1 MTEYLKIVFQ
11 NLEPVR
17 IADDSTSQSG
27 QTVTLRYIPGT
38 ALRGIVINALA
49 VEEDF
54 EEIKRRLFSPRVRFL
69 NAYPSD
75 GELELVPAPKGF
87 YEDKKEQQGRK
98 KIDNVVVDGVFEE
111 GKKRAALGRF
121 CHMEGDTLSC
131 YTVETGSDLKITVND
146 TKQNVF
152 RHEYICAGYIF
163 TGFIA
168 LEDGALKERIR
179 RVFEEDF
186 VVGNAR
192 SAGLGKCRVLCCED
206 ADRMPCEEYLPAE
219 SQDNECYMLLL
230 SHTVMRGPD
239 GELCG
244 LDFHALEEKMGVKDL
259 ETAFCSTAT
268 VDVRGYN
275 RKWGTKIPS
284 AVMYEQGSVF
294 HLKYQGTLTRE
305 KMLALCDQGIGI
317 RRNEGFGRVLFLSGY
332 ENVKYKQKADFD
344 RQVDPA
350 GRTPVGRHMDDTS
363 KMRYA
368 EDQETLRIAAG
379 CYYRNLLERKMS
391 AYIVEHPLPKGR
403 IAGSRL
409 GLLESY
415 ATAYKYEPREAKRLI
430 DNYLNHALD
439 KEENNSVQKAK
450 ESIALLQKYVTHV
463 FDTELESLLS
473 VSTKQKDSVMGVA
486 KADLL
491 TEEEALRWKLELITR
506 MIRYDNKK
514 EEA

>member
-1 MTEYLKIVFQ
+1 MTEYIKIVFQ

-38 ALRGIVINALA
+38 ALRGIFINALSGDQ
-49 VEEDF
+49 DF
-54 EEIKRRLFSPRVRFL
+54 EEIKRGLFSPGIRFL

-75 GELELVPAPKGF
+75 GALELLPAPKGF

-98 KIDNVVVDGVFEE
+98 EIDNVVVDGAFEE

-121 CHMEGDTLSC
+121 CHLEGDTLSC

-152 RHEYICAGYIF
+152 RHEYIRAGYTF
-163 TGFIA
+163 TGYIA
-168 LEDGALKERIR
+168 VEDGALKERIR
-179 RVFEEDF
+179 KVFEEDF
-186 VVGNAR
+186 VVGNVR

-206 ADRMPCEEYLPAE
+206 ADRLPYAEYLPAE
-219 SQDNECYMLLL
+219 DQDAECYMLLL

-244 LDFHALEEKMGVKDL
+244 LNFPALEEKMGVKDL
-259 ETAFCSTAT
+259 ETAFCSTST

-294 HLKYQGTLTRE
+294 HLKYRGTLTRE

-332 ENVKYKQKADFD
+332 ENVKYKQKADFN
-344 RQVDPA
+344 RHADPA
-350 GRTPVGRHMDDTS
+350 GGMRSGQGMDAALEPQ
-363 KMRYA
+363 YA

-379 CYYRNLLERKMS
+379 CYYRNLLERRMS

-439 KEENNSVQKAK
+439 KEENSSVQKAK
-450 ESIALLQKYVTHV
+450 ESMALLQKYVTHV
-463 FDTELESLLS
+463 FDTDLESLLS

-486 KADLL
+486 KAGLL
-491 TEEEALRWKLELITR
+491 TEEETLRWKLELITG